1 MGSTVSWRGVTEG
14 SGLELKAVKMS
25 LSDCEWE
32 CTSNTS
38 GTSARGEEAFA
49 RKKAGVQKGELNS
62 QLIEYI
68 NEWRKT
74 REKDEEELRK
84 LKEKQARRKEIR
96 AEQERVINKHKK
108 EDEDRMRRE
117 EGERREQEAMEKKT
131 RLEEAEVKRQAMLEL
146 QKTKARDGRG
156 ETAAVGA
163 MSEARREMSKTKE
176 QLEEEKNLAL
186 SIRIKSINFDLLDS
200 YELGKKAE
208 ELYNVVVALET
219 EKYDMEQRAGE
230 QDYELTELK
239 ERQRLQLRQRA
250 VKKGLD
256 PEALSGKHPP
266 KVRMYSKYER
276 RMDTRTYEDRKTLYE
291 GGWEVIRGSLL
302 EQMWTDKFEEWGRRH
317 VIRLPR

>member
-1 MGSTVSWRGVTEG
+1 M
-14 SGLELKAVKMS
+14 KAVNMS

-117 EGERREQEAMEKKT
+117 EGERREQEAREKKKQ
-131 RLEEAEVKRQAMLEL
+131 EV
-146 QKTKARDGRG
+146 
-156 ETAAVGA
+156 
-163 MSEARREMSKTKE
+163 
-176 QLEEEKNLAL
+176 
-186 SIRIKSINFDLLDS
+186 
-200 YELGKKAE
+200 
-208 ELYNVVVALET
+208 
-219 EKYDMEQRAGE
+219 
-230 QDYELTELK
+230 
-239 ERQRLQLRQRA
+239 
-250 VKKGLD
+250 
-256 PEALSGKHPP
+256 
-266 KVRMYSKYER
+266 
-276 RMDTRTYEDRKTLYE
+276 
-291 GGWEVIRGSLL
+291 
-302 EQMWTDKFEEWGRRH
+302 GRR
-317 VIRLPR
+317 